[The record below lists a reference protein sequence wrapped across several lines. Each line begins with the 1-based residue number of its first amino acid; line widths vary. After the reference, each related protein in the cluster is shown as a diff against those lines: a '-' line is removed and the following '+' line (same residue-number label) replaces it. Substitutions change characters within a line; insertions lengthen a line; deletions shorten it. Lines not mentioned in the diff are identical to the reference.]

1 MKPKISIIVPTLNE
15 ESYIKNCIESILDS
29 TYEQDKMEILIID
42 GMSSDKT
49 REIVKSYTQKYN
61 FIKLVDNTK
70 KIVPV
75 AMNIG
80 IKQALGEYIIRLDAH
95 ASYPKEYFSKLIKW
109 HKELDADNIG
119 AVIKTKVKSNTPKA
133 NAIAKVLSCKFGVG
147 NSDFRVGVDKP
158 KEVDT
163 VPFGCYKKDVFEKFG
178 LYDERLIRN
187 QDIELNKRIISN
199 GGKIYLV
206 PNVKCVYYARED
218 FISLAKNN
226 FSNGKWNI
234 LTAFYTK
241 TLNSLSFR
249 HFVPLFFV
257 LSLIL
262 PSFLSF
268 VFPNLLWISIISL
281 SSYASLV
288 IMLSVKLG
296 SDIDSIMYL
305 ICSFFIL
312 HFSYGAGSL
321 MGILTV
327 ITIGIKARY
336 EQ

>member
-61 FIKLVDNTK
+61 FIKLVDNSK

-109 HKELDADNIG
+109 HKELNADNIG

-206 PNVKCVYYARED
+206 PDVKCVYYARED